1 MSCFPSMFVLDF
13 LQRVFATA
21 PLDHCHFHTAMWTVV
36 TCACGRMCH
45 PFPSLS
51 HFLFVFHTHA
61 HTDARTQNT
70 YSTHQDCTCT
80 SDPSISIDSPILQP
94 RSTSALSDEPLKP
107 TCLWWLLCQPSS
119 SDLPHISSTASLPP
133 LLPPHETLMPVHLLL
148 LPSVVEY
155 IGWMD
160 QRAESLSCVI
170 LVYVLLCL
178 SFVPYPCLL
187 SLDNPWAN
195 LYLL

>member
-1 MSCFPSMFVLDF
+1 MC
-13 LQRVFATA
+13 
-21 PLDHCHFHTAMWTVV
+21 MWPQ
-36 TCACGRMCH
+36 CRMCH

-61 HTDARTQNT
+61 HADARTQNT
-70 YSTHQDCTCT
+70 YSTHKDCTCT
-80 SDPSISIDSPILQP
+80 SDPASISIDSPILQP

-160 QRAESLSCVI
+160 QRAESLYCVI

-187 SLDNPWAN
+187 SLDN
-195 LYLL
+195 